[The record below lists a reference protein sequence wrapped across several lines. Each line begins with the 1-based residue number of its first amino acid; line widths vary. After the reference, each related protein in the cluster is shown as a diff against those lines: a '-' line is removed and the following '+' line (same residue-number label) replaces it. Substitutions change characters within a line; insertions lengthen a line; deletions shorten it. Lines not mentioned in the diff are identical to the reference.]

1 VVYVALQVLLCHFFK
16 VQSGEK
22 LGKVIFKKGKYYIY
36 SAEVFDRK
44 DNLFFKDKQ

>member
-1 VVYVALQVLLCHFFK
+1 MSHFKFYSA

-22 LGKVIFKKGKYYIY
+22 LGKVIFKKGKYYLY
-36 SAEVFDRK
+36 SDEVLDSK